1 MIILA
6 IYDNMSYI
14 EQFNQILKLIEF
26 QQKIDNLWKALLQF
40 VNVIINALD
49 ELILFLYK
57 KLFANN

>member
-1 MIILA
+1 
-6 IYDNMSYI
+6 MSYI